1 MSLNNSAGSCEDT
14 VVLLH
19 AAVVSH
25 RSLFVLARRLKN
37 RGFRIFNLDYPNRK
51 LGVLDCADSLYPMF
65 RDLSVVSARAGGR
78 IHIVGHSMGGLVARH
93 LLQMYQP
100 PNFGRLV
107 TLGTPH
113 RGSRLADVLQ
123 DWFIYEKLFGPAGDD
138 LVTNQRLNWVGPW
151 PPPYEIGLIAGTVP
165 IGPGLF
171 LLRHPSDGT
180 VARGSA
186 QPPGG
191 TDYATVRATHT
202 LIPFLKKTA
211 DLTARFFRTGRF
223 NGQAG
228 SESRGQA
235 PV

>member
-1 MSLNNSAGSCEDT
+1 MKPNNSPGGLPEET

-25 RSLFVLARRLKN
+25 HSLFLLARRLRK
-37 RGFRIFNLDYPNRK
+37 RGFRVFNLDYPNRRF
-51 LGVLDCADSLYPMF
+51 GVLDCADSLYPVF
-65 RDLSVVSARAGGR
+65 RDLSARIAGR
-78 IHIVGHSMGGLVARH
+78 VHIVGHSMGGLVARQ

-113 RGSRLADVLQ
+113 CGSRLADVFQ
-123 DWFIYEKLFGPAGDD
+123 DWFFYEKLFGPAGDD
-138 LVTNQRLNWVGPW
+138 LVTNRRLNWVGTW

-165 IGPGLF
+165 LGPGIF
-171 LLRHPSDGT
+171 LLRHPCDGT

-186 QPPGG
+186 QPSGG

-202 LIPFLKKTA
+202 TIPFLKKTA
-211 DLTARFFRTGRF
+211 DLTARFLRTGRF

-228 SESRGQA
+228 SA
-235 PV
+235 PTPAPA